1 MLMGFELAIHISLAK
16 RSEVRESWPGGNFEV
31 EGVPRII
38 LSSS

>member
-16 RSEVRESWPGGNFEV
+16 RSEVRERWPDGNFEV
-31 EGVPRII
+31 EGVSQVI